1 MNKKELLS
9 EMILHDDTRTDLAE
23 ALGMSLGTLN
33 AKINETNGRCFNQP
47 EIAFIKDRYDLTAE
61 KVDRIFFYF
70 KSVLKRNIRKEK
82 TQWKKMSIY

>member
-1 MNKKELLS
+1 MSYKDTIEEVEQLNKKELLS

-23 ALGMSLGTLN
+23 ALGMSIGTLN

-61 KVDRIFFYF
+61 KVDRIFFTS
-70 KSVLKRNIRKEK
+70 KVS
-82 TQWKKMSIY
+82 